1 MQLLKDDVDNVGNDH
16 DLFESIDPRD
26 TIKKVVRKEN
36 RELIALGRCEPT
48 KENKERC
55 RFQMEDIQRYGVSAI
70 FKRGYLSHI
79 FIYEFWF
86 ANFI

>member
-1 MQLLKDDVDNVGNDH
+1 VGDDDK
-16 DLFESIDPRD
+16 LFESIKLME
-26 TIKKVVRKEN
+26 TIKKAMRKEN
-36 RELIALGRCEPT
+36 KKLIALANCEPME
-48 KENKERC
+48 ENKERC
-55 RFQMEDIQRYGVSAI
+55 RYLMEDIQRYGVSVI